1 MHHIVDGDG
10 CSVGGN
16 LLCAPAARSR
26 AGDLAFVLANAG
38 ARPGHEDLHIQSNA
52 MGDVGAR
59 ALAEAVSSPHSK
71 MEKFC
76 ESRADAF
83 SSFHAH
89 GVASPVVLDTL

>member
-1 MHHIVDGDG
+1 MATGAPW
-10 CSVGGN
+10 GN
-16 LLCAPAARSR
+16 LLCVPAARSR

-83 SSFHAH
+83 HAH